1 MKTKILGGIFTLV
14 VMVAVGYGVNKS
26 VQNNADLSDM
36 ALSNVE
42 AFADDNVN
50 PDCPN
55 GCVMGGS
62 NCVCNGI
69 HPHYGENEE
78 EEKAN

>member
-1 MKTKILGGIFTLV
+1 MKTKILGGIFALV

-42 AFADDNVN
+42 AFADENVN

-55 GCVMGGS
+55 GCIIDDV
-62 NCVCNGI
+62 NCHCYGI
-69 HPHYGENEE
+69 HPHYGEYDWD
-78 EEKAN
+78 KAK